1 MWYYLDMISKII
13 FAALLISGFGIFW
26 ILNFTTPS
34 SVGPIGVLGFFA
46 LAYIFFIGLIT
57 LFLYGVNRILN
68 LVFSNIF
75 KDKKFFSKKHELIF
89 FCKYAAVLAFAP
101 LILVAQQSIRNVGI
115 FEIVIIVFLEIIAC
129 IYISKR

>member
-13 FAALLISGFGIFW
+13 FAVSLLSGVGILW
-26 ILNFTTPS
+26 ILNFSTPS

-46 LAYIFFIGLIT
+46 LAYIFFVSLIT
-57 LFLYGVNRILN
+57 LFLYGTNQILN
-68 LVFSNIF
+68 LVFSNF
-75 KDKKFFSKKHELIF
+75 AKGKKLFSRKHKLIF

-115 FEIVIIVFLEIIAC
+115 FEIVIIIFLEIIAC
-129 IYISKR
+129 VYISKR